1 MRLRLSSW
9 WRRLRHRRLH
19 QKFKHSL
26 FENLGLKLLAL
37 LIALILFV
45 VSRQPMREVL
55 LVGVPIE
62 FRDRPAGLE
71 ISGEVAQSVS
81 VRLRGPQ
88 DVVRNMTANQ
98 IAIIADLSNKE
109 PGERVVQ
116 LKTAPATIPENVR
129 VLRIDPASIKLRL
142 EPIAHKEVPVEPK
155 FIGELPP
162 EYEVYS
168 FSAVPASVVIEGPQS
183 HVARITQ
190 VSTESIQLE
199 GHLSSFKTTVEVDPP
214 DRFVRVTT
222 PGPINLSIEI
232 GERRSERQFSRLPV
246 KWVDRPPRGRLLTS
260 TVDVCLYGPRSAI
273 EALTAS
279 DLKVE
284 ISTATLSEATNI
296 ITPSVRLPEN
306 AHPRIEVKRIVPNQV
321 KVKR

>member
-9 WRRLRHRRLH
+9 WRRLRRPRLL
-19 QKFKHSL
+19 QRLKHSL
-26 FENLGLKLLAL
+26 LENLGLKLLAL
-37 LIALILFV
+37 LVALILFV

-71 ISGEVAQSVS
+71 ISSEVTQTVS

-88 DVVRNMTANQ
+88 DVVRNMMPNQ
-98 IAIIADLSNKE
+98 LAIIADLSNKG

-116 LKTAPATIPENVR
+116 LKAAPATIPENVK

-142 EPIAHKEVPVEPK
+142 EPIAHKEVPLEPK

-162 EYEVYS
+162 GYEVYG
-168 FSAVPASVVIEGPQS
+168 FVAVPASVVIEGPQS
-183 HVARITQ
+183 HVARVTQ

-199 GHLSSFKTTVEVDPP
+199 GHLSSFKTSVEVDLP
-214 DRFVRVTT
+214 DRFVRLTT
-222 PGPINLSIEI
+222 PGPINLSVEI
-232 GERRSERQFSRLPV
+232 GERRVERQFPRLPV
-246 KWVDRPPRGRLLTS
+246 RWVDPPPGARLLTPG
-260 TVDVCLYGPRSAI
+260 VDVYLYGPRSAV

-279 DLKVE
+279 DLKIE
-284 ISTATLSEATNI
+284 ISTAMLPEVTNAVK
-296 ITPSVRLPEN
+296 PSVRLPDN

-321 KVKR
+321 RVKR